1 VSLTISAI
9 HKATPRSSRRKK
21 LADELLTE
29 LTSWTPRERMGAF
42 RKWHHGALSLVHLNV
57 LTVLEAEGPMSMGRV
72 ADALDVSVSSATGIV
87 SRMMARGVV
96 ERRHDADDR
105 RVVLVHLTPRGA
117 VVFQNLEQQHR
128 ERLAKL
134 LEQLTEEELS
144 GFLLG
149 LRSLHA
155 AKLKLSNS
163 GPEWSEEVRPTD
175 APGAYAVPKESV
187 SRSPAPAAA
196 TTERAR

>member
-1 VSLTISAI
+1 MSLTISAI

-42 RKWHHGALSLVHLNV
+42 RKWHRGALSLVHLNV
-57 LTVLEAEGPMSMGRV
+57 LTVLEAEGPMSMGRL
-72 ADALDVSVSSATGIV
+72 ADTLDVSVASATGIV

-117 VVFQNLEQQHR
+117 VVFQNLEQHHR
-128 ERLAKL
+128 ARLARL
-134 LEQLTEEELS
+134 LESLSEGELS

-149 LRSLHA
+149 LRALHA
-155 AKLKLSNS
+155 ARTRLRESELD
-163 GPEWSEEVRPTD
+163 WSET
-175 APGAYAVPKESV
+175 PGSAEPIAEG
-187 SRSPAPAAA
+187 
-196 TTERAR
+196 AR